1 MKILMLNPPF
11 FERFS
16 RSSRSP
22 ATTKGGTIYYPIM
35 LSYATGVLEK
45 NGFEVKLIDAPA
57 RGYSRNEVLKITKEF
72 SPEMVVIDTSTP
84 SIVNDVAVGC
94 EIKSLTSSFIVFVG
108 THPSALP
115 EATLRMD
122 ERIDAVAVGEYDY
135 TILELAKALKTK
147 KDLKTVNGI
156 VFRKYKKIISNP
168 SRHFIEN
175 LDELPFV
182 SEVYKKHLNPKD
194 YFFASAEYPMI
205 MIMTG
210 RGCPFRCFFCNYPQ
224 VFYGRNY
231 RLRNPENVLAEFEY
245 IIKNFPEVK
254 EIGIEDDTFSADL
267 ERAKKICRLLIEHG
281 INKKIKWWANA
292 RVNLDLETMKLMK
305 EAGCRL
311 IIPGYESGVQQI
323 LNNIHKGITVEQ
335 SLEFA
340 KNAKKA
346 GLLVHGCFMF
356 GLPGETKETI
366 RETID
371 FAKELNP
378 DTAQFF
384 PLIVYPGTEAYEWA
398 KKNNF
403 LTTEDFSKWLTKEG
417 LHNTVIKL
425 PGFTSQELVK
435 YCDQARREFYLRP
448 SYLLYKVKQSLLHPS
463 EAWRNIRSF
472 RNLFKYLLRGSA
484 E

>member
-1 MKILMLNPPF
+1 MKVLLLNPPF

-57 RGYSRNEVLKITKEF
+57 RGYSRDEVIEIAKEF

-115 EATLRMD
+115 ETTLRMD

-231 RLRNPENVLAEFEY
+231 RLRKQKRF
-245 IIKNFPEVK
+245 
-254 EIGIEDDTFSADL
+254 
-267 ERAKKICRLLIEHG
+267 
-281 INKKIKWWANA
+281 
-292 RVNLDLETMKLMK
+292 
-305 EAGCRL
+305 AGC
-311 IIPGYESGVQQI
+311 
-323 LNNIHKGITVEQ
+323 
-335 SLEFA
+335 
-340 KNAKKA
+340 
-346 GLLVHGCFMF
+346 
-356 GLPGETKETI
+356 
-366 RETID
+366 
-371 FAKELNP
+371 
-378 DTAQFF
+378 
-384 PLIVYPGTEAYEWA
+384 
-398 KKNNF
+398 
-403 LTTEDFSKWLTKEG
+403 
-417 LHNTVIKL
+417 
-425 PGFTSQELVK
+425 
-435 YCDQARREFYLRP
+435 
-448 SYLLYKVKQSLLHPS
+448 
-463 EAWRNIRSF
+463 
-472 RNLFKYLLRGSA
+472 
-484 E
+484 